1 MHVPD
6 VVRLDRVGG
15 PVDISDKIVLGPGAK
30 MSLEMAAG
38 EEGNGQFDDLVGTDR
53 VSAAQKKLAFGKE
66 EWEEW
71 EKLEDAKREQ
81 WEQENTVPSAD
92 DVSIALTFVHDSW
105 TLFTHSLSLSLSV
118 CLFCVHSHS
127 VSVARSSST
136 PSRASF
142 PNLITL

>member
-1 MHVPD
+1 VLLLLSLAALWMLMDCVDVTVQMPAQFGGYRVMRNPSVAPVHVPD

-81 WEQENTVPSAD
+81 WEQENTVPTAD
-92 DVSIALTFVHDSW
+92 DVRFHGLNR
-105 TLFTHSLSLSLSV
+105 V
-118 CLFCVHSHS
+118 CCH
-127 VSVARSSST
+127 A
-136 PSRASF
+136 
-142 PNLITL
+142 